1 MRKYEIMYILMP
13 QLSEEDRKSE
23 IEKLN
28 NILTSNGAKITD
40 TNEWGIRDLAYE
52 IKDQMK
58 GYYVVEKIEAEPAA
72 TKEFDRLVKID
83 ANVIRHIIVIDKD

>member
-13 QLSEEDRKSE
+13 QLSEEDRKNE

-28 NILTSNGAKITD
+28 KILTDNGAKVTD
-40 TNEWGIRDLAYE
+40 VNEWGIRELAYE

-58 GYYVVEKIEAEPAA
+58 GYYVVEKVEAEPAA

-83 ANVIRHIIVIDKD
+83 ANVIRHIIVVDKN

>member
-13 QLSEEDRKSE
+13 QLSEEDRKNE
-23 IEKLN
+23 IEKLSK
-28 NILTSNGAKITD
+28 ILTDNGAKVND
-40 TNEWGIRDLAYE
+40 VNEWGLRELAYE

-58 GYYVVEKIEAEPAA
+58 GYYVVLKVEADTVA

-83 ANVIRHIIVIDKD
+83 NNVIRHIIVVDKD